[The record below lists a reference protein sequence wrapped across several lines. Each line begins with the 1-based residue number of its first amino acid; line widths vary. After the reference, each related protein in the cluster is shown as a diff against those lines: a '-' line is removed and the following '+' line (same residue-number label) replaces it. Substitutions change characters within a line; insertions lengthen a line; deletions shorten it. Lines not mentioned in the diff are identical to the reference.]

1 MSILTNNHPNFPIYI
16 PSKGRADV
24 CLTSDALCEMKVKH
38 YIIVEPQEVKLYKA
52 HRNLEYASILKLDLS
67 YKDKYEHCDDLG
79 TSKSSGPGP
88 ARNFA
93 WDHSMKNGYDWHWVM
108 DDNIQY
114 FIRTN
119 NRRRIRCKTASF
131 WKAQED
137 FILRYENIG
146 MGGPVYGM
154 FCFRDPEIDMPPF
167 ITNTR
172 IYSCNFIRNDLPFRW
187 RGRYNEDTI
196 LSLDMMKAGWCT
208 IQFYAFAQQKIVTQ
222 ALKGGNSDEFY
233 FKEGTLEKSRMQVQV
248 HPDVSKLVKKFGRW
262 HHRVNYMPFQK
273 MKLRRKK
280 DYEAM
285 LGKNDYG
292 QKLVKRVK
300 SD

>member
-1 MSILTNNHPNFPIYI
+1 MSNYPKYPLYI
-16 PSKGRADV
+16 PSKGRSDV
-24 CLTSDALCEMKVKH
+24 CLTSDALCEMRVKH
-38 YIIVEPQEVKLYKA
+38 YIVVEPDQVADYKNR
-52 HRNLEYASILKLDLS
+52 RNTDFATILTLDMD
-67 YKDKYEHCDDLG
+67 YKEKYEHCDNLG

-93 WDHSMKNGYDWHWVM
+93 WDHSIKNGHDWHWVM
-108 DDNIQY
+108 DDNIRY
-114 FIRTN
+114 FVRTN
-119 NRRRIRCKTASF
+119 NRRRIKCKSPSF
-131 WKAQED
+131 WRAQED
-137 FILRYENIG
+137 FITRYENVG
-146 MGGPVYGM
+146 MGGPVYSM

-208 IQFYAFAQQKIVTQ
+208 IQFYAFAQDKLMTQ
-222 ALKGGNSDEFY
+222 VLKGGNSEEFY

-262 HHRVNYMPFQK
+262 HHKVNYAKFAK
-273 MKLRRKK
+273 MKLRRKP
-280 DYEAM
+280 DLHIEST
-285 LGKNDYG
+285 GNNYG
-292 QKLVKRVK
+292 QKLVKK
-300 SD
+300 ADTA